1 MENSSGQNEKE
12 GLETPD
18 HKNKFPINLNGEVE
32 NLQTRFSS
40 VKQKG
45 RDLMESSGI
54 NSNFTNRFNQ
64 TQWNQTASFT
74 TTSYR
79 KVLEQ

>member
-1 MENSSGQNEKE
+1 MENGSGQNEKE

-18 HKNKFPINLNGEVE
+18 HKNKFPTNLNGEVE

-45 RDLMESSGI
+45 IYLMESSGI
-54 NSNFTNRFNQ
+54 NSNFTSWFNQ
-64 TQWNQTASFT
+64 N
-74 TTSYR
+74 
-79 KVLEQ
+79 K